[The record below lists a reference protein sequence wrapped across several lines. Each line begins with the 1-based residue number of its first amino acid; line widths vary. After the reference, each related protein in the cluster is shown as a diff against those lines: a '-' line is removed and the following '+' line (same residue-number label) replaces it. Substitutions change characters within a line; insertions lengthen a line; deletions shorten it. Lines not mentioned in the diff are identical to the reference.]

1 MNELDTDLKYFFE
14 ELEELTTSTSF
25 LDINLKI
32 LYN

>member
-14 ELEELTTSTSF
+14 ELTTNTSF

-32 LYN
+32 MYN